1 MNNNRS
7 RQFSQKELLD
17 AQRQRDRVAARGYEM
32 EAAKLYG
39 CTGVLY
45 ALIFESVTNMCAVAG
60 GRVVSGSAISLV
72 MSACV
77 R

>member
-1 MNNNRS
+1 
-7 RQFSQKELLD
+7 
-17 AQRQRDRVAARGYEM
+17 M

-39 CTGVLY
+39 YTGVLY
-45 ALIFESVTNMCAVAG
+45 ALMFESVTNMCAVAG

-72 MSACV
+72 MSVCV